1 MTANNHNSNCACLMS
16 MAGRELGAFLSA
28 VTDLYGPEQATISA
42 QDWLDEL
49 ESIDHVPGSAT
60 RGWRWITMA
69 AAARLARRLTQA
81 GRHGVQCA
89 ETSVAERSAFC

>member
-1 MTANNHNSNCACLMS
+1 MQDNRMAVDNQNSICACLMS

-28 VTDLYGPEQATISA
+28 VTELYGPEQATISA

-60 RGWRWITMA
+60 REWRLITMA
-69 AAARLARRLTQA
+69 ASARLARRLIGA
-81 GRHGVQCA
+81 GRHGNECA
-89 ETSVAERSAFC
+89 EDLRC